1 MTTENKILNALTEHS
16 ELTKGELKDICGVTD
31 FQLNNSL
38 GLLVVQGKIKRI
50 KQGVYALDRSN
61 YTDPQQTS
69 LFGE

>member
-16 ELTKGELKDICGVTD
+16 ELIKGELKDICGVPD

-38 GLLVVQGKIKRI
+38 GLLVVQGKIKRV

-61 YTDPQQTS
+61 YTDPKQTS

>member
-16 ELTKGELKDICGVTD
+16 ELTKGELKDICGVPD

-38 GLLVVQGKIKRI
+38 GLLVVQGKIKRV

-61 YTDPQQTS
+61 YTDPKQKS